1 MPFIRIMVHL
11 IWSTKNRESII
22 ALSLKPTLLD
32 HLKSNARE
40 KNIWIESLNCVSD
53 HVHALISLGADQ
65 SISKVA
71 MLLKGE
77 SSHWINK
84 NDLTKTKFEWQDE
97 YIAISVSE
105 SNVETIKRYILN
117 QEEHHRKKSFAEECN
132 EFFKMYDKSIVTIDA
147 AEA

>member
-11 IWSTKNRESII
+11 IWSTKDKESII
-22 ALSLKPTLLD
+22 VPCLKPTLLD
-32 HLKSNARE
+32 HLKSNAKE
-40 KNIWIESLNCVSD
+40 KNIWIDTINCVSD
-53 HVHALISLGADQ
+53 HVHALISLGAEQ
-65 SISKVA
+65 SISKVG

-105 SNVETIKRYILN
+105 SNVETVKRYILN
-117 QEEHHRKKSFAEECN
+117 QEEHHRKKSFAEECD
-132 EFFKMYDKSIVTIDA
+132 EFLKKYGEGIVLDRCG
-147 AEA
+147 

>member
-1 MPFIRIMVHL
+1 MVHL

-22 ALSLKPTLLD
+22 VPCLKPTLLG
-32 HLKSNARE
+32 HLKSNAKE
-40 KNIWIESLNCVSD
+40 KNIWIDTINCVSD
-53 HVHALISLGADQ
+53 HVHALISLGAEQ

-84 NDLTKTKFEWQDE
+84 NNLTKTKFEWQDE

-117 QEEHHRKKSFAEECN
+117 QEEHHRKKSFAEECD
-132 EFFKMYDKSIVTIDA
+132 EFLKKFGESIVLNRCG
-147 AEA
+147 

>member
-22 ALSLKPTLLD
+22 VSCFKQTLLD
-32 HLKSNARE
+32 HLKSNAKE
-40 KNIWIESLNCVSD
+40 KNIWIDTVNCVSD
-53 HVHALISLGADQ
+53 HVHALVSLGAEQ

-84 NDLTKTKFEWQDE
+84 NNLTKTKFEWQDE

-117 QEEHHRKKSFAEECN
+117 QEEHHRKKSFAEECD
-132 EFFKMYDKSIVTIDA
+132 EFLKKFGESIVLNRCG
-147 AEA
+147 